1 MKITSIKNYFNTLFM
16 FLLLANTFGQNMEE
30 NLNLLLIRED
40 KVSPAMADEYEMSLA
55 DLKNYLVENQVQ
67 GFNYFTHIQD
77 NFEFVHIVP
86 LNNLD
91 ELSEGTRE
99 ALIKKVNKPELSLIL
114 DYFDLSL
121 DSYRHYVVQYKPE
134 LSYVPSSMQWDEGN
148 TYRKWH
154 YYHFYPGSEE
164 EVEEILAAY
173 KHLYKTKNVKMGFR
187 VFAGQ
192 IGLERPAY
200 ILTTWAKSPLDYHEN
215 LEKVSEMLGDNGA
228 LLWTKL
234 MELVKEAK
242 ITEGWYLPQYSY
254 APEMKMA
261 E

>member
-16 FLLLANTFGQNMEE
+16 FLLMANAFGQNMEE

-55 DLKNYLVENQVQ
+55 DLKNYLTDNQVT

-86 LNNLD
+86 LNNLE

-99 ALIKKVNKPELSLIL
+99 ALIKRVNKPELKLIM

-134 LSYVPSSMQWDEGN
+134 LSYVPSTQQWDEGN

-173 KHLYKTKNVKMGFR
+173 KHLYRTKNVEMGFR

-192 IGLERPAY
+192 IGLERPSY
-200 ILTTWAKSPLDYHEN
+200 ILTTWAKSPLDYHQN
-215 LEKVSEMLGDNGA
+215 LEKTSEMLGDSGA
-228 LLWTKL
+228 LLWSKL

-242 ITEGWYLPQYSY
+242 ITEGWYLPQYSF
-254 APEMKMA
+254 APQLKMA

>member
-16 FLLLANTFGQNMEE
+16 FLLMANAFGQNMEE

-55 DLKNYLVENQVQ
+55 DLKNYLTDNQVK

-77 NFEFVHIVP
+77 NFEFLHIVP
-86 LNNLD
+86 LNNLE

-99 ALIKKVNKPELSLIL
+99 ALIKRVNKPELKLIM

-134 LSYVPSSMQWDEGN
+134 LSYVPSTQQWDEGN

-164 EVEEILAAY
+164 EVEEILATY
-173 KHLYKTKNVKMGFR
+173 KHLYRTKNVEMGFR

-192 IGLERPAY
+192 IGLERPSY
-200 ILTTWAKSPLDYHEN
+200 ILTTWAKSPLDYHQN
-215 LEKVSEMLGDNGA
+215 LEKTSEMLGDSGA
-228 LLWTKL
+228 LLWSKL

-242 ITEGWYLPQYSY
+242 ITEGWYLPQYSF
-254 APEMKMA
+254 APQLKMA